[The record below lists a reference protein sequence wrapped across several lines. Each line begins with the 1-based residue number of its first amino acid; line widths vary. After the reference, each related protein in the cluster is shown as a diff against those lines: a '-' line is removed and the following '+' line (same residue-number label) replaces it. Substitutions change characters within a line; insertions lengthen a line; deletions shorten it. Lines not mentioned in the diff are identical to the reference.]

1 MADVRFGVFVVELAL
16 IVEFAVFWGV
26 QTWDVWDAGDRY
38 PDAAVPS
45 LADAR

>member
-1 MADVRFGVFVVELAL
+1 MSPEGAGAL
-16 IVEFAVFWGV
+16 LSFWGV